1 MRIRTRIMNNKITD
15 ILDILKNNN
24 SFAIAGHTNPDGDAI
39 GACMGLAH
47 ILRNAGKN
55 VDVYLEPVAD
65 TFFCIPGTDAII
77 DADLCHGGYDCFIAL
92 DCGDIDRLPGKVKEV
107 YSASSLTLNIDHHM
121 SNDFFGM
128 DNYVIDNASS
138 TSEIIFSILR
148 KDFEVTKEAA
158 AALYAGI
165 IYDTGGLRH
174 TSTSPF
180 TMIVASE
187 LMAKG
192 IDFSSI
198 YNEIFNKRSFVEA
211 KLMGIALTK
220 LKTACEGKI
229 VYSYI
234 TREEISSVNGS
245 SKDVSE
251 IINYIKSVKG
261 AVAAVFIYE
270 KGENES
276 KVSMRADEPVNV
288 AEIASSFGGGGH
300 ARAAGY
306 TAYCDAE
313 SALAPVLKILED
325 KLK

>member
-1 MRIRTRIMNNKITD
+1 MNNTITD
-15 ILDILKNNN
+15 ILDVLKNCS

-47 ILRNAGKN
+47 ILRNAGKSA
-55 VDVYLEPVAD
+55 DVYLEPVAD
-65 TFFCIPGTDAII
+65 TFYCIPGTDTII
-77 DADLCHGGYDCFIAL
+77 DAELCRGRYDAFIAL
-92 DCGDIDRLPGKVKEV
+92 DCGDIDRLPSKVKEV
-107 YSASSLTLNIDHHM
+107 YTSSPLTVNIDHHM
-121 SNDFFGM
+121 SNDYFGM
-128 DNYVIDNASS
+128 DNYVLDGASS
-138 TSEIIFSILR
+138 TSEIIFSLV
-148 KDFEVTKEAA
+148 KDDFEVTKDAA

-180 TMIVASE
+180 TMNVVAQ
-187 LMAKG
+187 LMSKG
-192 IDFSSI
+192 INFSSI

-211 KLMGIALTK
+211 KLMGLALTK

-229 VYSYI
+229 VYSFL
-234 TREEISSVNGS
+234 TKEEISSVNGS

-261 AVAAVFIYE
+261 ASAAVFIYE

-306 TAYCDAE
+306 TAYSDAE
-313 SALAPVLKILED
+313 SALVPVLKILED
-325 KLK
+325 MLK

>member
-1 MRIRTRIMNNKITD
+1 MNNKITD

-47 ILRNAGKN
+47 ILRNAGKSA
-55 VDVYLEPVAD
+55 DVYLEPISD
-65 TFFCIPGTDAII
+65 TFFCIPGTDTVI
-77 DADLCHGGYDCFIAL
+77 DADLCRGGYDCFIAL
-92 DCGDIDRLPGKVKEV
+92 DCGDIDRLPAKVKEV
-107 YSASSLTLNIDHHM
+107 YQSSALTLNIDHHM

-148 KDFEVTKEAA
+148 RDFEVTKEAA

-180 TMIVASE
+180 TMVVASE

-198 YNEIFNKRSFVEA
+198 YNDIFNKRSFVEA

-229 VYSYI
+229 VYSFVTKDEI
-234 TREEISSVNGS
+234 TSVNGS

-261 AVAAVFIYE
+261 AATAVFIYE
-270 KGENES
+270 KGVNES
-276 KVSMRADEPVNV
+276 KVSMRGDEPINV
-288 AEIASSFGGGGH
+288 AEIAASFGGGGH

-306 TAYCDAE
+306 TAYCGAE
-313 SALAPVLKILED
+313 RALIPVLKILD
-325 KLK
+325 D

>member
-1 MRIRTRIMNNKITD
+1 
-15 ILDILKNNN
+15 
-24 SFAIAGHTNPDGDAI
+24 
-39 GACMGLAH
+39 
-47 ILRNAGKN
+47 
-55 VDVYLEPVAD
+55 
-65 TFFCIPGTDAII
+65 
-77 DADLCHGGYDCFIAL
+77 
-92 DCGDIDRLPGKVKEV
+92 
-107 YSASSLTLNIDHHM
+107 M

-148 KDFEVTKEAA
+148 RDFEVTKEAA

-180 TMIVASE
+180 TMVVASE

-229 VYSYI
+229 VYSFVTKDEI
-234 TREEISSVNGS
+234 TSVNGS

-261 AVAAVFIYE
+261 ASAAVFIYE

-276 KVSMRADEPVNV
+276 KVSMRGDEPINV
-288 AEIASSFGGGGH
+288 AEIAASFGGGGH

-313 SALAPVLKILED
+313 SALIPVLKILED